1 MNSSSRNGARV
12 LWVVLHTT
20 EGILTVAGL
29 RAWTSWPGS
38 SHASADA
45 AGVLADGAPDGFVDY
60 SRASWTLRNGN
71 PYSDNCEL
79 CGFAGWSR
87 AQWLERPLLLRGAAT
102 WLARRCRAR
111 GITRPVRLTL
121 AQVRGRTVLG
131 VIDHGDYTDATG
143 DGTHWDVGDGFPWDL
158 VLADAAKIMAGQN
171 PAPAPED
178 LEDPVLAFITDA
190 PNHPWWAFDGAERW
204 YAWPG
209 YPQLAKDVG
218 LARSATVKLIPPAT
232 LARIPLRQL
241 GDQVDEQAIVD
252 QVVERIAAMTPEQQ
266 KLELMD
272 QVPTAAY
279 VDDLGRR
286 DARYGAAPG
295 TSSALSAMEQAASEQ
310 SPAER

>member
-29 RAWTSWPGS
+29 RAWTAWPGS

-60 SRASWTLRNGN
+60 SRAAWTLRNGN

-79 CGFAGWSR
+79 CGFAGWTR
-87 AQWLERPLLLRGAAT
+87 AQWLERPLLLRRAAE

-111 GITRPVRLTL
+111 GIGRPVRLTL
-121 AQVRGRTVLG
+121 AQIRGRTALG

-143 DGTHWDVGDGFPWDL
+143 DGSHWDVGDGFPWDV
-158 VLADAAKIMAGQN
+158 VLADAARIMAGQD

-178 LEDPVLAFITDA
+178 TEDEPMLAYVTDA
-190 PNHPWWAFDGAERW
+190 PNHPWWATDGAERW

-209 YPQLAKDVG
+209 SPQLMK
-218 LARSATVKLIPPAT
+218 
-232 LARIPLRQL
+232 
-241 GDQVDEQAIVD
+241 
-252 QVVERIAAMTPEQQ
+252 
-266 KLELMD
+266 
-272 QVPTAAY
+272 
-279 VDDLGRR
+279 DLGM
-286 DARYGAAPG
+286 ARAATG
-295 TSSALSAMEQAASEQ
+295 
-310 SPAER
+310 